1 MLHALR
7 VNFKN
12 LSHTTKNTIFHLV
25 KVLADL
31 STRLKYYK
39 YSKMREVDVI
49 ELRVDQ
55 TVIFQNGNV
64 NLTDHF

>member
-1 MLHALR
+1 
-7 VNFKN
+7 
-12 LSHTTKNTIFHLV
+12 V